1 MLNLEDVFTV
11 PEEYVSTTP
20 CIINNALFTDP
31 ALDVDQDDEAWLGL
45 TEDEQTEKLIAK
57 TAAEQRAKDACD
69 ECPVFSLCDAT
80 DRKQTVKAFGIVAGR
95 SLEERTNPDFI
106 ALEITRGATGQNRN
120 EIIKRLSQ
128 TGMPNRDIA
137 AKLGCHPRTVERHRA
152 GLAAGSVI
160 RYGSVSADSPTA
172 SDVSRAQLGTVKVP
186 KRVAGNPLQ
195 PARVTSETAA
205 IYDALLNGAFR
216 DRSEILDLALPHV
229 DRQVAFDRAP
239 KDRVYPDE
247 QTRVNI
253 GARKFLMNRVDIA
266 VRSGRIDEVTTENGR
281 KLIALEAN
289 TLEVWKAFRS

>member
-1 MLNLEDVFTV
+1 MLNLEDIFTV
-11 PEEYVSTTP
+11 PEEYVSVTP
-20 CIINNALFTDP
+20 CLINSALFTDP
-31 ALDVDQDDEAWLGL
+31 ALDVDPDDEEWLGL
-45 TEDEQTEKLIAK
+45 NENEQQARLVAK
-57 TAAEQRAKDACD
+57 NAAEKRAKAACAV
-69 ECPVFSLCDAT
+69 CPVFVLCDTA

-95 SLEERTNPDFI
+95 NYEERTNPDFI
-106 ALEITRGATGQNRN
+106 ALDITRGATGRDRDD
-120 EIIKRLSQ
+120 IIKRLSQ

-137 AKLGCHPRTVERHRA
+137 ARLGCHPRTIERHRA

-160 RYGSVSADSPTA
+160 RYGTVPVDSTKISPV
-172 SDVSRAQLGTVKVP
+172 DKAQLGTVKVP

-195 PARVTSETAA
+195 PARVTAETAA

-229 DRQVAFDRAP
+229 DRQIAYDRAP
-239 KDRVYPDE
+239 RDRVYPDE

-289 TLEVWKAFRS
+289 TRDVWTAFRS